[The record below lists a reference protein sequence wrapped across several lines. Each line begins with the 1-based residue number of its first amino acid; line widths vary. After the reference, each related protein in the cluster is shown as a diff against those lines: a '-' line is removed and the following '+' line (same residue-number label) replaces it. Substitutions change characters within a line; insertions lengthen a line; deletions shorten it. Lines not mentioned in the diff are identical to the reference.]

1 MAQNIYQNST
11 ELTQLHGKPIYMK
24 DMVDA
29 CLYGRL
35 NLFLQGNTGDGK
47 TQLAKDAMSYFGD
60 KSVFVLG
67 RNDMDT
73 RELFRQL
80 NPDFF
85 KALKEGRLERGTNI
99 RELTDK
105 INTHLTV
112 VDEMPNCVPA
122 VRAQLFNLFDGFVE
136 LDGIAYPI
144 GQGYSVGIATG
155 NIGQRFTESSN
166 DLGRALK
173 DRMHVV
179 VDTDYFYPKPS
190 DTFDILSKNT
200 NPRVEF
206 AGDKTDESARII
218 ARAKEIASQEVPF
231 EKLIVANYLLQG
243 LDYCSRG
250 SKRKMKE
257 AWPNQLENNEQGS
270 DVALVLPCSTRAAK
284 SVIRLSQSLDELVR
298 EKGATPEQI
307 QKGYFDSM
315 MQAYK
320 FVGAYSGVLNEAMV
334 DGKYEGNKYGAMDA
348 VITSTR
354 AEFDRQY
361 DNIDAGL
368 AMVESGK
375 ANQKVM
381 SKFNGR
387 WEFMRDILDA
397 LLRKQKVGGK

>member
-1 MAQNIYQNST
+1 MAQKVYQNST
-11 ELTQLHGKPIYMK
+11 ELMQLHGRPVYMK

-60 KSVFVLG
+60 NSLFVLG

-80 NPDFF
+80 NPEFF
-85 KALKEGRLERGTNI
+85 RALKEGKLERGANI
-99 RELTDK
+99 RELTNK
-105 INTHLTV
+105 INTHLIV

-136 LDGIAYPI
+136 LDGVAYPI
-144 GQGYSVGIATG
+144 GNGYSVGIATG

-179 VDTDYFYPKPS
+179 VDTDYFYPQSS
-190 DTFDILSKNT
+190 DTLDILATST

-206 AGDKTDESARII
+206 TKEGEDETQRII
-218 ARAKEIASQEVPF
+218 ARSKKVSGTEVPL
-231 EKLIVANYLLQG
+231 EKLIIANYLLHG
-243 LDYCSRG
+243 LDYCSKG

-284 SVIRLSQSLDELVR
+284 SVLRLSQSLDEIVR
-298 EKGATPEQI
+298 DKGATEEAI
-307 QKGYFDSM
+307 QAGYLDSM

-320 FVGAYSGVLNEAMV
+320 FVAAYSGVLNESMV
-334 DGKYEGNKYGAMDA
+334 DAKYEGNKYGAMDA
-348 VITSTR
+348 VITTTKQQ
-354 AEFDRQY
+354 FDAQK
-361 DNIDAGL
+361 DNLAGGMN
-368 AMVESGK
+368 MVLSGRTD
-375 ANQKVM
+375 QRVM
-381 SKFNGR
+381 EKFSDR
-387 WEFMRDILDA
+387 WQFMRSILENLA
-397 LLRKQKVGGK
+397 KQQGGN